1 MSEMVSVRLLK
12 AYGKNNE
19 GELCGFPSAI
29 ANALLEKGF
38 ATTMIDARDALEET
52 EPPRVDKMEHGA
64 QRRPR
69 RSAKAESNGN

>member
-1 MSEMVSVRLLK
+1 MPTVSVRLLK
-12 AYGKNNE
+12 PYGRNNA
-19 GELCGFPSAI
+19 GEVCGFPKDI
-29 ANALLEKGF
+29 ADVLLKRGF
-38 ATTMIDARDALEET
+38 ATTVIDARDALGEG